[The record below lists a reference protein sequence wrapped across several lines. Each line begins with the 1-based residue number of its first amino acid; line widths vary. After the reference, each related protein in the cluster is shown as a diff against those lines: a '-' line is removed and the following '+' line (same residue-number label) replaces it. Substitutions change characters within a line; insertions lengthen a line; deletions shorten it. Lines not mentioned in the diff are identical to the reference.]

1 MKAAHLRD
9 EGNEPMADDNLGTR
23 VLLAGVNPLLSSM
36 LTTAIA
42 TRPGLTLAGSA
53 SSIEETLA
61 RVPHCDVLLL
71 SVVGQVESGVEWV
84 RLITRTFPE
93 SRIVVVGI
101 PHQEHVILGYIE
113 AGASAYVPEDETLE
127 RVLESIP
134 GVVRGEAY
142 VAPDVAPALVGRLAR
157 LRQAYAEPETIGT
170 RLEAL
175 TARERQ
181 ILELVAREL
190 SNRDIAETLLIEV
203 GTVKNHVHSILEK
216 LSVESRHQAAS
227 YQRAAMARTS
237 PGDRQAAPGGTS
249 GRPSQEPAQAPR
261 DVAASGP
268 STGGGRDGRFYRPGG
283 GGTSPAAKPRE
294 PSSRIA
300 SPAPKDP

>member
-1 MKAAHLRD
+1 MTAREIQ
-9 EGNEPMADDNLGTR
+9 EGDEPMTADNINTR
-23 VLLAGVNPLLSSM
+23 VLLAGVNPLLTSM
-36 LTTAIA
+36 WTAAIA
-42 TRPGLTLAGSA
+42 TRPGLTLAGA
-53 SSIEETLA
+53 ATSIEETLA
-61 RVPHCDVLLL
+61 LAPHCDVLLL

-93 SRIVVVGI
+93 SRILVVGI

-113 AGASAYVPEDETLE
+113 AGASAYVPEDETVE
-127 RVLESIP
+127 QVLESIP

-142 VAPDVAPALVGRLAR
+142 VAPDVAPALIGRLAR

-175 TARERQ
+175 TPRERQ
-181 ILELVAREL
+181 ILELIAREL

-227 YQRAAMARTS
+227 YQRAALA
-237 PGDRQAAPGGTS
+237 
-249 GRPSQEPAQAPR
+249 
-261 DVAASGP
+261 
-268 STGGGRDGRFYRPGG
+268 
-283 GGTSPAAKPRE
+283 GGTSPADRPAVPARMSGPSAEERAHAPRNVAGLATPSGNLDGRFSRGQGSARAAKSRE
-294 PSSRIA
+294 TSSRFA
-300 SPAPKDP
+300 SQPPEDP